1 MAYKLRTGQE
11 SFRVVDGL
19 FSGRIYRVGVA
30 YNEIPKEEASRFE
43 EIAPEPVPMKMKKAA
58 KADEVT
64 E

>member
-30 YNEIPKEEASRFE
+30 YKRPAGLKRSR
-43 EIAPEPVPMKMKKAA
+43 PSLSR
-58 KADEVT
+58 
-64 E
+64 

>member
-19 FSGRIYRVGVA
+19 FSGRIYRVGVV
-30 YNEIPKEEASRFE
+30 YNEIPKEEAGRFE
-43 EIAPEPVPMKMKKAA
+43 EIAPEPVPMKQKKAA
-58 KADEVT
+58 KVDEVT